1 MFMKYVLDHKV
12 PLRVLDCGK
21 LSMYLFMWSWRVLI
35 PSIGVEVRILYSDG
49 VVLVWTAVKV
59 GNRFG

>member
-1 MFMKYVLDHKV
+1 MMYVLRV
-12 PLRVLDCGK
+12 PDLWQAFHVPVHVVLEGSDT
-21 LSMYLFMWSWRVLI
+21 LN
-35 PSIGVEVRILYSDG
+35 GVEVRILYSDG